1 VKEGEIKMMDENIAN
16 FLFEAR
22 FLKHIPRSGFAF
34 LGAGKESVAEHSF
47 STSIVAY
54 VMASLSPDINPLKLI
69 TMCLMHDLPEAR
81 TGDLNSVQKCYDH
94 ADETAGIQDMV
105 RDLVFGESIFALLQE
120 FNEGISL
127 EARLARDA
135 DQIALILELKYL
147 SDKGFDK
154 AQAWIPPVMDRL
166 KTSDGKRIAEQI
178 LKANCDSWWL
188 NKFIDTEK

>member
-1 VKEGEIKMMDENIAN
+1 MPEAPIAN

-22 FLKHIPRSGFAF
+22 FLKQIPRSGFAF

-47 STSIVAY
+47 STSIIAY

-69 TMCLMHDLPEAR
+69 TMCLLHDLPEAR

-105 RDLVFGESIFALLQE
+105 RDLVFGQSLFALLQE

-147 SDKGFDK
+147 SDKGFDN
-154 AQAWIPPVMDRL
+154 AQTWIPPVMDRL
-166 KTSDGKRIAEQI
+166 KTSDGKRLAEQI